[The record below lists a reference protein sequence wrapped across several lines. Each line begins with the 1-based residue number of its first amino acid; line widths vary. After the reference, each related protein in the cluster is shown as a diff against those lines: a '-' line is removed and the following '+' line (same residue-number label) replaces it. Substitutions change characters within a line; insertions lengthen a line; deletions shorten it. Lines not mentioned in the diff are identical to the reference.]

1 MSPDDLVVNAWGAR
15 FRGRKL
21 PCAVGK
27 GGISREKRE
36 GDGVTPAG
44 IWRITG
50 GMYRADRLS
59 PPPGLGL
66 IPSGHRDIWSD
77 DPADSGYNLPARG
90 RFSPFSHELM
100 RRGDCLYDILLFTDH
115 NQPATPGFGSAIF
128 VHIWRGTRFPTAGCV
143 AFRKQD
149 LLWILQGWSSRS
161 RLVIQE

>member
-1 MSPDDLVVNAWGAR
+1 MRPDDLVVNAWGAR

-21 PCAVGK
+21 PCAIGK

-50 GMYRADRLS
+50 GMYRADRIA

-115 NQPATPGFGSAIF
+115 NQPATPDSAARSLCISGVAHDSRLPDVWLFGNRICS
-128 VHIWRGTRFPTAGCV
+128 G
-143 AFRKQD
+143 
-149 LLWILQGWSSRS
+149 SSRGGPADPGW
-161 RLVIQE
+161 